1 LVIKKTK
8 NKKLKTFG
16 SQNGNKYS
24 LISKVFKVLNSQM
37 ASIET
42 YIEEFIAEHEL
53 DSDDIKEP
61 ITDLINKCLG
71 ALFKHLYAEQIPEN
85 APAKKTVG
93 TSNKAKK
100 DEKIENPS
108 QCEKL
113 EDLRN
118 CTTGILNQFSKD
130 NGLKVGG
137 NKKELM
143 DRVWRFLQGTG
154 SDDDQSPRS
163 KPKKVKAAPEKH
175 LCFGCNAKGAPCAMA
190 ATEEHDD
197 HWFCWRHISSA
208 AEIIEKKSES
218 EPETEPEK
226 PKKTKKAPVVE
237 AEKPKKSKKKVEL
250 VESEEEA

>member
-1 LVIKKTK
+1 
-8 NKKLKTFG
+8 
-16 SQNGNKYS
+16 
-24 LISKVFKVLNSQM
+24 M

-85 APAKKTVG
+85 APVKKTVAA
-93 TSNKAKK
+93 SNKAKK
-100 DEKIENPS
+100 DEKIEDPT

-175 LCFGCNAKGAPCAMA
+175 LCFGCNAKGAPCAMV
-190 ATEEHDD
+190 ATEEHGD
-197 HWFCWRHISSA
+197 HWFCWRHIASA
-208 AEIIEKKSES
+208 AEIIEKKSDNEAS

-226 PKKTKKAPVVE
+226 PKKTKKVPAAEP
-237 AEKPKKSKKKVEL
+237 EKPKKSKKKVEL
-250 VESEEEA
+250 VESDEEA